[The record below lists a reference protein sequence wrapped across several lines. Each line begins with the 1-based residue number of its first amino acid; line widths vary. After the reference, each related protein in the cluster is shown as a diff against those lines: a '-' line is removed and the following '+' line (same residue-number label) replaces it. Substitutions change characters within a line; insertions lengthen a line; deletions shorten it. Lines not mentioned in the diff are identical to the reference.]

1 MLLLN
6 KFNRQIARKW
16 DILISQKIKI
26 KSNLVLKL
34 LENSQTEIIDSI
46 NDLDNYLNNNCDLT
60 KNEKDFA
67 EDFVIILDIIRTKL
81 NDAIFILKKNEL
93 ERNPKIVY
101 FEPRE
106 IEDIYINPEYRLN
119 NIFKKD

>member
-1 MLLLN
+1 M
-6 KFNRQIARKW
+6 
-16 DILISQKIKI
+16 ISQKIKI